1 MTVLNTSLKFI
12 ISIVFDLVDL
22 TLGRIPVF
30 GTAFDVVGGLLGIW
44 LWGTPG
50 ALQFLEI
57 IDFTDQIDSFIPTLT
72 IAGLISIIMDR
83 D

>member
-1 MTVLNTSLKFI
+1 MAVFNTTMKFI
-12 ISIVFDLVDL
+12 ISIVFDLIDL
-22 TLGRIPVF
+22 TLGRIPAF
-30 GTAFDVVGGLLGIW
+30 GTVFDVIGGLLGIW

-57 IDFTDQIDSFIPTLT
+57 LDFTDQIDGFIPTLT
-72 IAGLISIIMDR
+72 IAGLISIIIDR

>member
-50 ALQFLEI
+50 ALQFIEI

>member
-1 MTVLNTSLKFI
+1 MPVLNTTLKFI
-12 ISIVFDLVDL
+12 ISIVFDLADL
-22 TLGRIPVF
+22 TIGRIPVF

-44 LWGTPG
+44 LWSTPG

-57 IDFTDQIDSFIPTLT
+57 LDFTDQIDSFIPTLT
-72 IAGLISIIMDR
+72 IAGLVSIIIDQ